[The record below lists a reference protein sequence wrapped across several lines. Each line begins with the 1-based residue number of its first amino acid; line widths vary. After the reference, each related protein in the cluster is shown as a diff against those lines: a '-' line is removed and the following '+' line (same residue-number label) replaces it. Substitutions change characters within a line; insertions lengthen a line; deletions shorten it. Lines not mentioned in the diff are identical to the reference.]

1 MTNQPQ
7 EIRDG
12 SIGIGSGLVSAVM
25 GWLKPL
31 GEVASSI
38 GSIVTCIIACVMLY
52 RLLRKKD

>member
-1 MTNQPQ
+1 MTNHAH

-12 SIGIGSGLVSAVM
+12 SIGISSGIVSAIM

>member
-1 MTNQPQ
+1 MTNNHD

-25 GWLKPL
+25 GILKPL
-31 GEVASSI
+31 GEVASSV
-38 GSIVTCIIACVMLY
+38 GSIVGCVIACVMLY

>member
-1 MTNQPQ
+1 MTNHH

-12 SIGIGSGLVSAVM
+12 SIGIGSGLTSAIM
-25 GWLKPL
+25 GILRPL
-31 GEVASSI
+31 GDVASSI

>member
-1 MTNQPQ
+1 M
-7 EIRDG
+7 
-12 SIGIGSGLVSAVM
+12 SAIM

-31 GEVASSI
+31 GEFASSI

>member
-1 MTNQPQ
+1 MTTNHN

-12 SIGIGSGLVSAVM
+12 SIGIGSGLTSAIM
-25 GWLKPL
+25 GILKPL

>member
-1 MTNQPQ
+1 MTNQAH

-12 SIGIGSGLVSAVM
+12 SIGIGSGIVSAIM

-31 GEVASSI
+31 GEVASSV

-52 RLLRKKD
+52 RILRKKD

>member
-1 MTNQPQ
+1 MTNQTS

-12 SIGIGSGLVSAVM
+12 SIGIGSGLLSAIM

-31 GEVASSI
+31 GEVASSV